1 MTTEPSAK
9 RVMAFFDGQNLFYA
23 AKDAFG
29 YPFPNYDPHKLATE
43 ICKTKGWNLSGIRF
57 YTGIPDI
64 IADPDRHHFWSAK
77 LAVMGT
83 RGIKPFTRTLR
94 YQNKVISLP
103 NGQLTTAQVGRE
115 KGIDVRIALDIV
127 RFALENRYDVAL
139 IFSQDQDLSEAV
151 DDVLSI
157 ARRDNRWIKVAC
169 AFPISPTY
177 QNTRGIN
184 KTDWIKIDR
193 ATYDTCIDPN
203 DYRRKNK

>member
-1 MTTEPSAK
+1 MTNEPSAK
-9 RVMAFFDGQNLFYA
+9 RAMAFFDGQNLFYA
-23 AKDAFG
+23 AKEAFG

-43 ICKTKGWNLSGIRF
+43 ICRAKGWNLSGIRF

-83 RGIKPFTRTLR
+83 RGIKPFTRPLR

-151 DDVLSI
+151 DDVLAV
-157 ARRDNRWIKVAC
+157 ARRDHRWIKVAC
-169 AFPISPTY
+169 AFPISPTS

-193 ATYDTCIDPN
+193 ATYDACIDPS